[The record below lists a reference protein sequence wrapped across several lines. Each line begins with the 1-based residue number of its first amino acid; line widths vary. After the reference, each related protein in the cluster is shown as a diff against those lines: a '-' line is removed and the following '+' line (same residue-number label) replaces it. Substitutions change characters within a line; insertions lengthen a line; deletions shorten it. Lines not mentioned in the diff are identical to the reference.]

1 MKFNN
6 LYDLN
11 DFLNERFKLNETKL
25 FKTPKFFRTSDSD
38 LDEYSSDKKDY
49 YIKITNTLGIKFEN
63 ELLLG
68 VLKTLAN
75 YEYEFDLD
83 INEIREEI
91 KDILNDLEILKT
103 KITNNEKGYT
113 ATNCYKFYN
122 DLSWE
127 IFYYKLNPLI
137 EKYNNNSE
145 IFVDNEKEKIEEICN
160 KIDDIIIYFY
170 KSVKNELESEK
181 LKTNN
186 NTSIKEYISKIRQQI
201 IIFDDKPNENQKIIK
216 SLTAILTDLEN
227 LENLKPNDLLPIEK
241 KFILD
246 NNTNLSNFL
255 NTKKYIIDEYKN
267 LPYFLVFP
275 IECGLLSK
283 DDYNLIVDIFK
294 KLDDNKNFNK
304 TLNTLFSTEKR
315 IGFKQKEQQNINNDD
330 ITKFIDGYDSLDN
343 KPINNEMK
351 KNFINEL
358 NGKLPDAYK
367 GLLSKININELI
379 KIVDNNSQIIINI
392 LNDKFNIK
400 TNQTNQNK
408 LIPVNA
414 SYKFLNENL
423 SNRLNTINSNMKDM
437 IRSNPKY
444 NKNYIR
450 IMENGLKVNDIIK
463 ERPGFE
469 KVKKYYG
476 EKKLNIDISF
486 YDINNI
492 FNNSLKT
499 KDGKLISVDTLR
511 KECFN
516 NVDKDKIKELNNKL
530 YSVINFRE
538 KLGTKI
544 MGLKPIDKQSI
555 IDKWEE
561 NTTKTVDKYL
571 TMINDCSSLK
581 PENIKSSEIIT
592 DDDYISN
599 NTKNGII
606 ENEVIFHSVRNSPIT
621 TSPTLLCF
629 KVNDKYY
636 MFCSVSNSANKEFLL
651 YRIFLMMPI
660 KVFDECVENVKN
672 GKSTAEDMF
681 DSIDFNI
688 SNYKIFDDVKNLK
701 DNKLYNI
708 FFTYKETINRGKK
721 IVNLHYFN
729 NSNSITTINNVG
741 LFVDITYNVFRE
753 CVVDNDNYK
762 KVSTGSE
769 EGKIITELLKTKK
782 Y

>member
-1 MKFNN
+1 M
-6 LYDLN
+6 
-11 DFLNERFKLNETKL
+11 
-25 FKTPKFFRTSDSD
+25 
-38 LDEYSSDKKDY
+38 
-49 YIKITNTLGIKFEN
+49 
-63 ELLLG
+63 
-68 VLKTLAN
+68 V
-75 YEYEFDLD
+75 
-83 INEIREEI
+83 
-91 KDILNDLEILKT
+91 
-103 KITNNEKGYT
+103 
-113 ATNCYKFYN
+113 
-122 DLSWE
+122 
-127 IFYYKLNPLI
+127 
-137 EKYNNNSE
+137 
-145 IFVDNEKEKIEEICN
+145 
-160 KIDDIIIYFY
+160 
-170 KSVKNELESEK
+170 
-181 LKTNN
+181 
-186 NTSIKEYISKIRQQI
+186 
-201 IIFDDKPNENQKIIK
+201 
-216 SLTAILTDLEN
+216 
-227 LENLKPNDLLPIEK
+227 
-241 KFILD
+241 
-246 NNTNLSNFL
+246 
-255 NTKKYIIDEYKN
+255 
-267 LPYFLVFP
+267 
-275 IECGLLSK
+275 
-283 DDYNLIVDIFK
+283 
-294 KLDDNKNFNK
+294 
-304 TLNTLFSTEKR
+304 
-315 IGFKQKEQQNINNDD
+315 
-330 ITKFIDGYDSLDN
+330 
-343 KPINNEMK
+343 
-351 KNFINEL
+351 
-358 NGKLPDAYK
+358 
-367 GLLSKININELI
+367 
-379 KIVDNNSQIIINI
+379 
-392 LNDKFNIK
+392 
-400 TNQTNQNK
+400 
-408 LIPVNA
+408 
-414 SYKFLNENL
+414 
-423 SNRLNTINSNMKDM
+423 
-437 IRSNPKY
+437 RSNPKY

-463 ERPGFE
+463 ERSGFE

-599 NTKNGII
+599 NTKNGIV

-660 KVFDECVENVKN
+660 KDFDECVENVIN
-672 GKSTAEDMF
+672 GKSKAEDMF
-681 DSIDFNI
+681 DSIDFNM

-701 DNKLYNI
+701 DNELYNI

-721 IVNLHYFN
+721 IVKLHYFN
-729 NSNSITTINNVG
+729 NSNSITTINNVN
-741 LFVDITYNVFRE
+741 ITINISYNVFRE